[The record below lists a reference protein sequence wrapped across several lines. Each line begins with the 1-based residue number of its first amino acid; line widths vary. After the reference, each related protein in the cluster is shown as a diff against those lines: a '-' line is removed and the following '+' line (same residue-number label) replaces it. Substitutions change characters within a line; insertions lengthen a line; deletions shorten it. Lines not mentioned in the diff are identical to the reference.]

1 MPHLYIYIYSLV
13 YDSALGKTFIV
24 YGYEAHN
31 AKREQM
37 LKGDPII
44 PVVASPLRLR

>member
-1 MPHLYIYIYSLV
+1 MIQPWVI
-13 YDSALGKTFIV
+13 KTFIV
-24 YGYEAHN
+24 YGYDAHN

-44 PVVASPLRLR
+44 PVVAAGANGAAGG

>member
-1 MPHLYIYIYSLV
+1 MCIYIYSLV

-24 YGYEAHN
+24 YGYDAHN
-31 AKREQM
+31 AKWEQM

-44 PVVASPLRLR
+44 PVVAAGVRRRS

>member
-1 MPHLYIYIYSLV
+1 MIQP
-13 YDSALGKTFIV
+13 FIV
-24 YGYEAHN
+24 YGCDAHN

-44 PVVASPLRLR
+44 PVVAAGVHAGRS